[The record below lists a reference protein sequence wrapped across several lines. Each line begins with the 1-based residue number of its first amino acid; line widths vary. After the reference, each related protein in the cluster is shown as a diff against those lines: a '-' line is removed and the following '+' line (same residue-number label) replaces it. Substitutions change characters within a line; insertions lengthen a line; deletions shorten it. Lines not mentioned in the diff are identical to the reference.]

1 MESAYGV
8 ATVLVPLISGPI
20 AAVCIGISI
29 GVLPPPPVGGAA
41 LGATASPT
49 EATAV
54 DCGCVVGAAGGV
66 YGVLPASALE
76 STAAVGD
83 TEALATVRGSALVE
97 PPAVVEDVVAGG
109 VYAVATVDVVAGG
122 GVYAAATAVPAA
134 GKPIILAAL
143 A

>member
-1 MESAYGV
+1 MGSAYGV

-20 AAVCIGISI
+20 AAVCIGVSI
-29 GVLPPPPVGGAA
+29 GALSPPPVGGAA

-54 DCGCVVGAAGGV
+54 DCGCVVGAAVGV

-83 TEALATVRGSALVE
+83 TEALATVRGPALVE

-109 VYAVATVDVVAGG
+109 VYAVAT
-122 GVYAAATAVPAA
+122 AVPAA